1 MTAMEFQP
9 VIMAA
14 GRGTRMNYLTYA
26 KYPKALLPI
35 GNLPMIL
42 YPVYMLE
49 RAGFE
54 EAIVVVLDSQAAE
67 IRKALVGVK
76 LRLDLVSIPD
86 ANFWGTADSLRY
98 LKDKIKRD
106 LLIISCDLITDISI
120 HKIANIH
127 RKYDA
132 TVTMLLS
139 PVPSQY
145 RDVPTPGPKAKK
157 RSERDFIGFDEQ
169 GDRVLFM
176 ASEADLDEHIK
187 FRKSMLKRH
196 PCLNIKSGLTD
207 CHMYLMKKWVVDF
220 LESSKAISSIRGE
233 LIPYLVKKQFSKPKA
248 SCDME
253 KTNMSVVS
261 EDVRPDIFTFSK
273 VDEITE
279 KIREMS
285 TWIDH
290 RGDMEDCFHQ
300 NPIRCYA
307 HIQTD
312 GFCVKANTVA
322 AYNESNKQI
331 PRVLA
336 ELTCEKETVVTHP
349 STSIKGKSQVG
360 TDCLVA
366 EGAQIGEKTSVKR
379 SIIGKHCTIG
389 DKVKIANSVI
399 LDRVSI
405 LEGCNIQGSLLGA
418 RSTVNEKCEL
428 KDCIVGHGQDINA
441 MGKFTNEAI
450 TGIDRM
456 MEI

>member
-1 MTAMEFQP
+1 MEFQP

-14 GRGTRMNYLTYA
+14 GRGTRMTDLNTA
-26 KYPKALLPI
+26 KYPKALLPV
-35 GNLPMIL
+35 GNLPMVI

-76 LRLDLVSIPD
+76 LRLDFVSIPD
-86 ANFWGTADSLRY
+86 ANYWGTADSLRY
-98 LKDKIKRD
+98 LKDKVKRD

-120 HKIANIH
+120 HQIANIH

-139 PVPSQY
+139 PIPSQY
-145 RDVPTPGPKAKK
+145 RDIPTPGPKAKK
-157 RSERDFIGFDEQ
+157 RSERDFVGFDEQ

-176 ASEADLDEHIK
+176 ASEADLDENIK
-187 FRKSMLKRH
+187 FRKSVLKRH
-196 PCLNIKSGLTD
+196 PFLNIKSGLTD
-207 CHMYLMKKWVVDF
+207 CHMYIMKKWVVDF
-220 LESSKAISSIRGE
+220 LDSSKAISSIKGE
-233 LIPYLVKKQFSKPKA
+233 LIPYLIKKQFSKPKA
-248 SCDME
+248 SCDVG
-253 KTNMSVVS
+253 KANMSVVS

-290 RGDMEDCFHQ
+290 RGDMEDCFHH

-307 HIQTD
+307 HVQSD

-336 ELTCEKETVVTHP
+336 DLASEKETIVVHP

-399 LDRVSI
+399 LDHVSI
-405 LEGCNIQGSLLGA
+405 LEGCNIQGSLIGA

-428 KDCIVGHGQDINA
+428 KDCIVGHGQNINT